1 MAMQKILIVDDSPT
15 ERFFLSELLTSNGY
29 AVLTAENG
37 EDAIEHIRTHVPDL
51 ILMDVVMPGQNGFQ
65 TTREI
70 TRNPL
75 TEHVP
80 IIICTSK
87 NQETDRIWGLRQG
100 ARDYIV
106 KPVNTKLLLQKIA
119 NHLRPTA

>member
-15 ERFFLSELLTSNGY
+15 ERYFLSELLTTNGY

-70 TRNPL
+70 TLNPL
-75 TEHVP
+75 TEHIP

-119 NHLRPTA
+119 SRLRPAA

>member
-106 KPVNTKLLLQKIA
+106 KPVNTKFLLQKIA
-119 NHLRPTA
+119 SHLRPTA